1 MKMQKHIS
9 RFMRRTLMPNET
21 FIEEGHFHGFYTCV
35 ALCSI
40 AFYGGLG
47 WLTQYS
53 VYRFFGQWVMIPVW
67 AGLGLGA
74 WIAFWMML
82 RKWTTEIIL
91 TDKRL
96 LYKRGFFLV
105 NVDEVDIEQLAS
117 DYVQQ
122 SLLGRILDYGMLHI
136 RCIEASD
143 LWLPAIARP
152 YEFRNAIEQQ
162 KQKYREHFMDVG
174 RIRRHA
180 QEEAA

>member
-1 MKMQKHIS
+1 
-9 RFMRRTLMPNET
+9 MPNEI
-21 FIEEGHFHGFYTCV
+21 FIGEGCFHGFYTCV
-35 ALCSI
+35 ALCSVF
-40 AFYGGLG
+40 FYGAAGCLV
-47 WLTQYS
+47 QYL
-53 VYRFFGQWVMIPVW
+53 YHYFFGKWPMMPAW

-74 WIAFWMML
+74 WVTFWMMM

-122 SLLGRILDYGMLHI
+122 SLLGRLLDYGTIHI

-143 LWLPAIARP
+143 LWLPPIARP

-162 KQKYREHFMDVG
+162 KQKYRELFMDVG
-174 RIRRHA
+174 RIRRHS
-180 QEEAA
+180 QNEAA